1 MKNEDEDKIEKVALS
16 QNHQLNQ
23 LEQTKLEAENAMSD
37 IELRNNEA
45 KENIQELNAQLDTLN
60 SFIGDLS
67 LDEIEALTEIS
78 SEEINVNREEL
89 SASVNNRYTF
99 PKLDTI
105 QFEDFKSLTIS
116 SENYLASNSISTED
130 DPLFVMLTNT
140 EVKDVLNDYKE
151 KYGDIIPDA
160 YDYCVIGIS
169 GLVGM
174 ICNTFFSNKNQY
186 GGSHSEFVKEIASTV
201 LSNSKFKETFIEDLK
216 KIKNVFIQKV
226 DFGLSEVK
234 DNNPFIVAIFDC
246 VIRKHLDKFHQSNS
260 VEFSSDFETKILELN
275 PISPS
280 RLINLCVDD
289 EDFQRVVSLLDV
301 QSSEI
306 SEYIDNLKLEDV
318 DIRSLIEVIHS
329 STDITQR
336 LEETTG
342 IDSLS
347 EIFDDILSIYDLLS
361 SFDKELDNET
371 YSQLQMLISKIMNSG
386 SESLKLKKTVDW
398 LKNQISFDLAQI
410 VKTIA
415 NQIEIAENESI
426 VDLDH
431 ELIRKTIAASFHG
444 EIISKDFSVYILG
457 EKISVFND
465 LVKDE
470 TFVFELTDLII
481 RLQST
486 EISSSEEG
494 YYDEIFQWAV
504 KRVPLIIQNNQCLN
518 LKLVGD
524 LSLLDFKMLLE
535 KLNVDFSKIKEIGL
549 GYFLVEIIINLWI
562 SMKDFKSISEIKK
575 EPFAVKSSYMLC
587 GAHLLSNTKGFIDLA
602 VSKNPSNINYK
613 ALKSSIQYWYQYY
626 KESLRRDKQIQM
638 DFDNAVNSIYTNSLL

>member
-524 LSLLDFKMLLE
+524 LSLLDFKILLE